1 MTARTTLRPALL
13 VLCSIIVGTALGLA
27 LAARPVAA
35 EEACPDNR
43 CNVISGY
50 CYHQAG
56 SGRFCTHTGGEQGCY
71 NTFCCPAGVVMR
83 AHNQWVANAC
93 GPKWLGVWPIHWS
106 RAR

>member
-13 VLCSIIVGTALGLA
+13 VRCSIIVGTALGLA

-35 EEACPDNR
+35 EESCPDNR
-43 CNVISGY
+43 CNFISGY

-71 NTFCCPAGVVMR
+71 NTFC
-83 AHNQWVANAC
+83 
-93 GPKWLGVWPIHWS
+93 
-106 RAR
+106 